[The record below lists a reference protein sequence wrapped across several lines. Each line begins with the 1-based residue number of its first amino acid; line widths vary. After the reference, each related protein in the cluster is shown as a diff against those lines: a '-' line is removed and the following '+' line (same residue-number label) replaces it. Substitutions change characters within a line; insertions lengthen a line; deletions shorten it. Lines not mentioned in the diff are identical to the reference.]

1 MTDKVYFDLVSG
13 GKSAGRVVIGLYGEV
28 VPKTTANF
36 VALGRYMQH
45 KCLLTYCT
53 TIMLCQALYKTEVNA
68 LHTAATG
75 EKGFGYQGSSFHRV
89 IKNFVLQGG
98 DFDK

>member
-36 VALGRYMQH
+36 VALGRYAA
-45 KCLLTYCT
+45 KLFVD
-53 TIMLCQALYKTEVNA
+53 IMHNDHAM
-68 LHTAATG
+68 
-75 EKGFGYQGSSFHRV
+75 SSTV
-89 IKNFVLQGG
+89 QN
-98 DFDK
+98 